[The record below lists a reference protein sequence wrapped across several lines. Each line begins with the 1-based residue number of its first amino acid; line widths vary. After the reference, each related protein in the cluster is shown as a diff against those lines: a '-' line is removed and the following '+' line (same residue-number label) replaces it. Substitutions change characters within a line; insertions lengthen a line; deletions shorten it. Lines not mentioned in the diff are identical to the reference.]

1 MSSAAFQSLLRRE
14 LTALSRIIKLAAE
27 KLTALSIWRCST
39 LRGGAMDAAI
49 DRFEPQ
55 SRPGTQPFL
64 AADVGGT
71 HARVA
76 LVRVSRDGEPEVL
89 TYRKFACKEFASLAE
104 LLEAFLAR
112 EARTAVRH
120 CVLAC
125 AGLVMG
131 DEVVHDNLAWPIHLS
146 QLRRALA
153 LDDVAALNDF
163 EAFGYALDGRL
174 VGSGLLLCGPDVR
187 DAGPILA
194 IGPGTG
200 LGAVVR
206 LPGPSGGSVLTTEA
220 GQMDFAPH
228 TLREREILARLAPH
242 GGYVAYERIT
252 SGPGL
257 LILYTILCELHG
269 IGPRLAT
276 PEAVTAAALA
286 DADVQA
292 TEAVQ
297 IFCATLGSFSGGL
310 AMAFMATGGVY
321 LGGGFLHS
329 IFPLLER
336 SAFAERFLHGRSVRS
351 FLSRVP
357 VRVMEHGRH
366 GVLGAANW
374 YLRRAASAGGSAQ
387 VRSATGGSTE

>member
-1 MSSAAFQSLLRRE
+1 
-14 LTALSRIIKLAAE
+14 
-27 KLTALSIWRCST
+27 
-39 LRGGAMDAAI
+39 MDAAI
-49 DRFEPQ
+49 DHLQPEA
-55 SRPGTQPFL
+55 SLSTQPFL

-76 LVRVSRDGEPEVL
+76 LVRVAHDRDGGLEVL
-89 TYRKFACKEFASLAE
+89 LYRKFACKEFPSLAE
-104 LLEAFLAR
+104 LLKAFLAR
-112 EARTAVRH
+112 DARITVRR

-131 DEVVHDNLAWPIHLS
+131 DEVVHDNLAWPIRLS
-146 QLRRALA
+146 KLRSALA
-153 LDDVAALNDF
+153 FEDVAALNDF
-163 EAFGYALDGRL
+163 EAFGYALDGPL
-174 VGSGLLLCGPDVR
+174 VRDARLLCGPDVHE
-187 DAGPILA
+187 AGPILA

-206 LPGPSGGSVLTTEA
+206 LPGPAGGSVLTTEA

-228 TLREREILARLAPH
+228 SMREREILDRLAPH

-257 LILYTILCELHG
+257 LILYTTLCELQG
-269 IGPRLAT
+269 IAPRLAT

-286 DADVQA
+286 AADAQA
-292 TEAVQ
+292 AEAVE
-297 IFCATLGSFSGGL
+297 IFSATLGSFAGGL
-310 AMAFMATGGVY
+310 AMAFMPTGGVY

-329 IFPLLER
+329 IFALLER
-336 SAFAERFLHGRSVRS
+336 SAFTERFLHGRSVRS

-374 YLRRAASAGGSAQ
+374 YLHRTAIAGGPAPDP
-387 VRSATGGSTE
+387 VATRGQTE